1 MARQRDLMISWRLNL
16 VFVSILL
23 AICIFGCKN
32 EKSVSIPRQQ
42 AFPRMEL
49 QYDTT
54 YQCVYSPFN
63 IQVNEN
69 AKLNTEN
76 LETENSGFSL
86 RYDKYSA
93 TLYCSFAKNLPK
105 DSLNAMLQRRYAR
118 IALDLGE
125 ASADTYRFNNIENN
139 CSAVIVYSEQNC
151 ATPVHFVATDSCR
164 NVVSGVVVMDRI
176 FNYDSIAPAINY
188 LNKDVAHLINNLKF
202 KN

>member
-1 MARQRDLMISWRLNL
+1 MARQRDLMISWKLNL
-16 VFVSILL
+16 VFVSILI

-32 EKSVSIPRQQ
+32 DKSVSIPRQE

-54 YQCVYSPFN
+54 YKCVYVPFN
-63 IQVNEN
+63 LQVNEN
-69 AKLNTEN
+69 VKLNAEN
-76 LETENSGFSL
+76 MDAEKAGFSV

-93 TLYCSFAKNLPK
+93 TLYCSFYKGLSK
-105 DSLNAMLQRRYAR
+105 DSLNTILQRRYTR

-125 ASADTYRFNNIENN
+125 ANADTYRLENEKNN

-164 NVVSGVVVMDRI
+164 NVVSGVVVMDKI
-176 FNYDSIAPAINY
+176 YNYDSIAPVINY
-188 LNKDVAHLINNLKF
+188 LNHDVAHMINNIKF
-202 KN
+202 EN